1 MMAARKQQD
10 GRDVIEVFQRLSAAA
25 EEYVNRS
32 PKVKRIEGQRS
43 ALLDAIANAQLI
55 LSVQRLPK
63 ETARPSAVKEDG
75 IDNTARLQAQLK
87 ASKAA
92 LNGLER
98 RLRPLAVE
106 VDDMSR
112 RLQDLKVSLEDAL
125 PQSTEDR
132 AA

>member
-1 MMAARKQQD
+1 MAAKKHQD
-10 GRDVIEVFQRLSAAA
+10 GRDVLEVFQRLSTAA

-32 PKVKRIEGQRS
+32 PKVKRIEAQRS

-63 ETARPSAVKEDG
+63 ETARPSTANANRA
-75 IDNTARLQAQLK
+75 DNTARLEAQLK
-87 ASKAA
+87 TCQAA
-92 LNGLER
+92 LKGLDR
-98 RLRPLAVE
+98 RLRPLALE
-106 VDDMSR
+106 LDDLSS

>member
-1 MMAARKQQD
+1 ML
-10 GRDVIEVFQRLSAAA
+10 EVFQRLSTAA

-32 PKVKRIEGQRS
+32 PKVKRIEAQRS

-63 ETARPSAVKEDG
+63 ETARPSAANANPTD
-75 IDNTARLQAQLK
+75 TARLEAQLK
-87 ASKAA
+87 TSQAA
-92 LNGLER
+92 LKGLDR

-106 VDDMSR
+106 LDDMSS

-125 PQSTEDR
+125 PQSPEDR